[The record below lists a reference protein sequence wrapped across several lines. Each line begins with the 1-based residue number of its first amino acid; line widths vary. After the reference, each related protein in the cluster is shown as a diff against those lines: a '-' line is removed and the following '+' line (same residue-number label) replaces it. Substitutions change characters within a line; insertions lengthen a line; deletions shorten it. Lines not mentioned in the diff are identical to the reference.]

1 MQLYYEDAQGKDLLW
16 ESNPENKRHVSYF
29 ETRYN
34 LSLNSE
40 TRNRQLSTKKVR
52 VILLAFKKCRVTV
65 KKAKS
70 KKRTES
76 PTGFP
81 LKIPACGRTPRDN
94 RIASGIG
101 CVQSVMLSKATRKGK

>member
-16 ESNPENKRHVSYF
+16 ELNPENKRHVSYF

-76 PTGFP
+76 PTSPF
-81 LKIPACGRTPRDN
+81 KIMP
-94 RIASGIG
+94 SGLPHPITTNI
-101 CVQSVMLSKATRKGK
+101 SVS